1 MQKKHIRKDF
11 AIDEYD
17 NEYDVRTTA
26 EEEYEDYLY
35 AQMMADRYRRYDGG
49 CYDYSEWNDPC
60 YQPHLAHFIAG
71 EFEYYSTGVMI

>member
-35 AQMMADRYRRYDGG
+35 A
-49 CYDYSEWNDPC
+49 
-60 YQPHLAHFIAG
+60 
-71 EFEYYSTGVMI
+71 